1 MAFWQEVLSI
11 KKASGLLDPEAF
23 LVEVRGR
30 MFHAFQRGPDYA
42 FIHVGCGAS

>member
-1 MAFWQEVLSI
+1 
-11 KKASGLLDPEAF
+11 
-23 LVEVRGR
+23 